1 MEKSK
6 GSTSKDVALLAG
18 VSQSTVSRVFNPKT
32 DRNVKDEI
40 RKRVLEAAKQLDYK
54 PNIIARS
61 LVSKKTNMIGVV
73 VGNPIGP
80 FYSKIITRLTSRIQE
95 NGCQPLIFTLDT
107 KLDIQDIVDK
117 VLQYQ
122 VDGVIITSSALSEE
136 IANEC
141 VLNELPVVL
150 FNIHKPNRNVSCVY
164 SDNIE
169 AGELAAKLFLNTDH
183 KNIVYVGYKNQA
195 STVSDRKEGFFNAL
209 NSNGITNIEE
219 KYCDYEYEDGYKV
232 GLNILRSNKIPDA
245 IFCVSDLIAMGIMD
259 AIKYESDLS
268 IPKDISIIG
277 FDDIPQ
283 ASYKSYELTTI
294 HQPIERLIS
303 RTLSILIELIDKS
316 KDSIIIEKVSPNLV
330 IRKSTKPIE

>member
-1 MEKSK
+1 
-6 GSTSKDVALLAG
+6 
-18 VSQSTVSRVFNPKT
+18 
-32 DRNVKDEI
+32 
-40 RKRVLEAAKQLDYK
+40 
-54 PNIIARS
+54 
-61 LVSKKTNMIGVV
+61 MIGVV